1 MAMHLEACEDILSDR
16 SVNPTNL
23 DIYFELA
30 KKFLEFLGN
39 KITAI
44 V

>member
-23 DIYFELA
+23 DIYIFELD
-30 KKFLEFLGN
+30 KEFLDVRLQ
-39 KITAI
+39 ILFYF
-44 V
+44 